1 MVGRTIFSEVQIES
15 VIFLS
20 KSQLFHTA
28 KQFLVVVLTLTSAD
42 DLSDA
47 RNQTV
52 HSGNGLVVIVQL
64 HVERFDL
71 LRIIGNENRSLEDLL
86 GQITLMLGLQIASPV
101 YFVIEFVVVFLQKL
115 DSLGVGY
122 TAELRIYDMVQTLD
136 QSLVHETVEELHFFR
151 CMLHNVADDIFQHC
165 LSKLHIVLQI
175 SESDFRLDHPEL
187 CCMAGGVGIFCT
199 EGRSKGVDIAEC
211 LCKGLAV

>member
-1 MVGRTIFSEVQIES
+1 
-15 VIFLS
+15 
-20 KSQLFHTA
+20 
-28 KQFLVVVLTLTSAD
+28 
-42 DLSDA
+42 
-47 RNQTV
+47 
-52 HSGNGLVVIVQL
+52 
-64 HVERFDL
+64 
-71 LRIIGNENRSLEDLL
+71 
-86 GQITLMLGLQIASPV
+86 MLGLQIASPV

-187 CCMAGGVGIFCT
+187 CCMAGGIGILCT
-199 EGRSKGVDIAEC
+199 EGRSEGVDVAEC

>member
-1 MVGRTIFSEVQIES
+1 
-15 VIFLS
+15 
-20 KSQLFHTA
+20 
-28 KQFLVVVLTLTSAD
+28 
-42 DLSDA
+42 
-47 RNQTV
+47 
-52 HSGNGLVVIVQL
+52 
-64 HVERFDL
+64 
-71 LRIIGNENRSLEDLL
+71 
-86 GQITLMLGLQIASPV
+86 MLGLQIASPV

-199 EGRSKGVDIAEC
+199 ESRSEGVDIAEC